1 MSKEYARAI
10 GDALLHISVADAN
23 GYMRYLASVMAT
35 KYVLCNDEDGLRKH
49 YIMQYLDSV
58 ADGTRTILKADDR
71 RTSTLATSY
80 GHIIGGSGLVAL
92 AQKMVAIHDD
102 KDAGKL
108 VDALLLAIRQE
119 IMSAPMS
126 DETAR
131 AIARADKSV
140 DVLPADVL
148 MAYDLLHSERAT
160 D

>member
-10 GDALLHISVADAN
+10 GDALLCIGVADTI

-35 KYVLCNDEDGLRKH
+35 KYVLCDDEDGLRKH

-58 ADGTRTILKADDR
+58 ADGTKTILKADDR
-71 RTSTLATSY
+71 RTSTLVTSY
-80 GHIIGGSGLVAL
+80 GHVLGGSGLVGL
-92 AQKMVAIHDD
+92 AQRMVAIHDD

-126 DETAR
+126 DDTAR
-131 AIARADKSV
+131 AIAKADKSV
-140 DVLPADVL
+140 DVLPADVML
-148 MAYDLLHSERAT
+148 AYDMLKSE
-160 D
+160 